1 MPQSNVTSGSADSC
15 ATIAAR
21 RLERFVSAEQGGM
34 STRLGGVGA
43 WRVRSNS
50 AVFLRS
56 RDRGSEDAVV
66 FPRIGGDGYF
76 DHRGSMIGSS
86 GSSADSR
93 RLFVHAISS
102 LIGLS

>member
-1 MPQSNVTSGSADSC
+1 VPT
-15 ATIAAR
+15 
-21 RLERFVSAEQGGM
+21 RF
-34 STRLGGVGA
+34 GGVGA
-43 WRVRSNS
+43 WLARSNS

-56 RDRGSEDAVV
+56 RDRGCEDVV
-66 FPRIGGDGYF
+66 DFPGIGGDGYF
-76 DHRGSMIGSS
+76 DYMGSMIGSS

>member
-1 MPQSNVTSGSADSC
+1 V
-15 ATIAAR
+15 
-21 RLERFVSAEQGGM
+21 L
-34 STRLGGVGA
+34 
-43 WRVRSNS
+43 SNS

-56 RDRGSEDAVV
+56 WDRGSGDAVV
-66 FPRIGGDGYF
+66 FAEIGGAGYF
-76 DHRGSMIGSS
+76 DYMGSMIGSS